1 MSTTRARRSTPWL
14 PLAATVSRYGLVGLA
29 LASVLS
35 IAVGV
40 FAAKAGDVQADRSAE
55 RAAAVVGG
63 SVVAPL
69 VTPALDAGDRAALEP
84 LRGARRATGPRWSGS
99 ERRSTRSSWR
109 TSPPQSPCATPRDGS
124 SGRPTPR
131 RSGRRP

>member
-35 IAVGV
+35 IAVGL

-63 SVVAPL
+63 SVVARL
-69 VTPALDAGDRAALEP
+69 VTPALAGRPRRAGAARSGGRRARRGGHR
-84 LRGARRATGPRWSGS
+84 LRGHRARR
-99 ERRSTRSSWR
+99 RR
-109 TSPPQSPCATPRDGS
+109 AG
-124 SGRPTPR
+124 
-131 RSGRRP
+131 